1 MTGRVL
7 GGCRCD
13 PAVATIIATV
23 GSVTLYRTKSRRFF
37 TEDAHCELRL
47 LTDDE
52 AAAWIG
58 ENCDEDTLEQAFDT
72 SPLVHLTVDLP
83 AWLVRR
89 MDRQR
94 GRKSRRAVIQAAIET
109 FYKN

>member
-1 MTGRVL
+1 MAGRVL

-37 TEDAHCELRL
+37 TECDGRLSL

-52 AAAWIG
+52 AAAWIRK
-58 ENCDEDTLEQAFDT
+58 NCDEDTLEQAFDT

-94 GRKSRRAVIQAAIET
+94 GRKSRRAVIQTALEA
-109 FYKN
+109 FYQI

>member
-13 PAVATIIATV
+13 PATATRITSTD
-23 GSVTLYRTKSRRFF
+23 GVTLYRTKSRRFF
-37 TEDAHCELRL
+37 TECDGRLSL

-52 AAAWIG
+52 AAAWIR
-58 ENCDEDTLEQAFDT
+58 EHCDEDTLERAFDT

-94 GRKSRRAVIQAAIET
+94 GRKSRRAVIQAALEA
-109 FYKN
+109 FYQI

>member
-52 AAAWIG
+52 AAAWIR
-58 ENCDEDTLEQAFDT
+58 EHCDEDTLEQAFDT
-72 SPLVHLTVDLP
+72 SPLVHVTV
-83 AWLVRR
+83 VRR

-94 GRKSRRAVIQAAIET
+94 GRKSRRAVIQAALER
-109 FYKN
+109 FYQI